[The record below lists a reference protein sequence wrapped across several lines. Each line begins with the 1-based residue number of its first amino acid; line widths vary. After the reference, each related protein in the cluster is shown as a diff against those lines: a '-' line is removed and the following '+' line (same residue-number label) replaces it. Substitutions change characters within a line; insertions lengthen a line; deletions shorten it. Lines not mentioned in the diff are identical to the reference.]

1 MRAPP
6 VFLLD
11 TDHLGI
17 IQDRV
22 QPECQRLLDRIGQF
36 PATAFYVSIVSF
48 HEQVVGW
55 NSYLNRARTIT
66 GVVSAYRM
74 FQDILVDF
82 VAMQVLP
89 FDDVAG
95 SQFETL
101 RRQRVRIGTMDLR
114 IASIALARGF
124 TVLTRNLV
132 DFERVPGLT
141 AEDWPRS

>member
-1 MRAPP
+1 M
-6 VFLLD
+6 FLLD

-66 GVVSAYRM
+66 GMVSAYRM

-89 FDDVAG
+89 FDDVAESG
-95 SQFETL
+95 WA
-101 RRQRVRIGTMDLR
+101 G
-114 IASIALARGF
+114 
-124 TVLTRNLV
+124 
-132 DFERVPGLT
+132 
-141 AEDWPRS
+141 AESPRSVKGSGFVTDYTTCRGDWGNRMLGLEAFPMHRYN